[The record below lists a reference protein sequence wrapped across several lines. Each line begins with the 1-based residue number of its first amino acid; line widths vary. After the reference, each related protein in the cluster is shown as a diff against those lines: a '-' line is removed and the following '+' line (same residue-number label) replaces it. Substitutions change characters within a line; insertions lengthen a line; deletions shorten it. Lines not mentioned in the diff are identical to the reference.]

1 MHLSVSSDALIV
13 CEEGWSQLPGPLL
26 TGGLDVFGQDAG
38 GHLRQVL
45 LLQASEP
52 KPGFDL
58 LNATQRLSAG
68 RSLRGGFVG

>member
-13 CEEGWSQLPGPLL
+13 CEEGWSQLLGPLL

-45 LLQASEP
+45 LLQAS
-52 KPGFDL
+52 
-58 LNATQRLSAG
+58 
-68 RSLRGGFVG
+68 